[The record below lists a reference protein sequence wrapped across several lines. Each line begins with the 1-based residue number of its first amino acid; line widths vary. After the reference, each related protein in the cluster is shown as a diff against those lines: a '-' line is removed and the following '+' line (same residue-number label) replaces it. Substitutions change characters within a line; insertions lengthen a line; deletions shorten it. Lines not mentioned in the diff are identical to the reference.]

1 MLTALLSLVLAA
13 PAAPC
18 GEARALYESLSLEA
32 AVEAATTEL
41 RRGPDRP
48 LACLEVRGLGLLVLG
63 RLEEARPAFSELF
76 ARDPDYAIQDPSL
89 SPSMLG
95 VIVGIREEA
104 RPLVATGRA
113 RWLVRESLRL
123 DVQLV
128 GGLRRAERVRYEAET
143 SPDLQREAGFM
154 PLVGRAATAT
164 VAVPPDAT
172 IDALRLRA
180 EVLDAEGKVVA
191 SFEDRLVLG
200 LRPEAAEASASP
212 VLWPIFAGAGVVAVA
227 ATVVIIVLSQPR
239 LPDPKGTLGRVPL

>member
-1 MLTALLSLVLAA
+1 MLNALLSLLLAA
-13 PAAPC
+13 PTAPC

-32 AVEAATTEL
+32 AVEAATAGL

-63 RLEEARPAFSELF
+63 RLEEARPAFAELF
-76 ARDPDYAIQDPSL
+76 ARDPAYPIQDPSL

-104 RPLVATGRA
+104 RPLVASARA

-123 DVQLV
+123 DVQLE
-128 GGLRRAERVRYEAET
+128 GGLRRADRVRYATET
-143 SPDLQREAGFM
+143 APDAQRGSGVM

-164 VAVPPDAT
+164 VAVPPEAT
-172 IDALRLRA
+172 IDSLRFSG
-180 EVLDAEGKVVA
+180 EVLDVDGKTLA
-191 SFEDRLVLG
+191 SFDDRLILG
-200 LRPEAAEASASP
+200 LRPEAVEAPSSP
-212 VLWPIFAGAGVVAVA
+212 VPWPVFAGAGVVAVA

-239 LPDPKGTLGRVPL
+239 LPDAKGTLGRVPL